1 LGAGEADMVGIMAE
15 RDDNGCLGIGII
27 TCAVGGID
35 TVAGARPCTGV
46 TRAKSYRTM
55 AYEDQQSTSL

>member
-1 LGAGEADMVGIMAE
+1 MTTVVRVSVVPPFCMAKE
-15 RDDNGCLGIGII
+15 SIDGII

-46 TRAKSYRTM
+46 TRAKFYRTM
-55 AYEDQQSTSL
+55 AYEDQQSNCV